1 MADDLV
7 IAGKT
12 FKSRL
17 IVGTGRYRTMEDMVQ
32 AIEASGT
39 EMVTVA
45 IRRLDLDDPSQ
56 KTILDYIDW
65 TKVNILPNTAGC
77 ATMEEA
83 LFVARLGSE
92 VAKTDFVKLE
102 VIPDARYLFPDPA
115 ATLETAKQLVAE
127 GFIVLPYIHADPV
140 LAKNLEEVGCATVM
154 PLGSAIG
161 SGQGIHTVEEIR
173 IIIEQANVPVV
184 VDAGLAVPSDASKA
198 LELGAD
204 AVLVNTAIAQA
215 ENPAMMP
222 MPSSKGWKRAVAH
235 TWRAEFRC
243 EPRPLPAVP
252 RQTSPSRCRPAASPG
267 GHLARATLALSL
279 PGY

>member
-65 TKVNILPNTAGC
+65 SKVNILPNTAGC

-83 LFVARLGSE
+83 LFVARLGRE

-102 VIPDARYLFPDPA
+102 VIPDARYLFPDPS

-215 ENPAMMP
+215 ENPAMMANAFKQGVEAGRGAYLAGRIP
-222 MPSSKGWKRAVAH
+222 VRTAA
-235 TWRAEFRC
+235 
-243 EPRPLPAVP
+243 
-252 RQTSPSRCRPAASPG
+252 AASSPTVDVPQPVQAG
-267 GHLARATLALSL
+267 S
-279 PGY
+279 

>member
-1 MADDLV
+1 MADELV
-7 IAGKT
+7 IGGKT

-83 LFVARLGSE
+83 LFVARLGRE

-102 VIPDARYLFPDPA
+102 VIPDPRYLFPDPV

-173 IIIEQANVPVV
+173 IIIEQATVPVV

-215 ENPAMMP
+215 EDPAMMAHAFKQGVEAGRGAFLAGRISVRTAAIA
-222 MPSSKGWKRAVAH
+222 SS
-235 TWRAEFRC
+235 
-243 EPRPLPAVP
+243 
-252 RQTSPSRCRPAASPG
+252 PAADVPQPVQAGS
-267 GHLARATLALSL
+267 
-279 PGY
+279 

>member
-65 TKVNILPNTAGC
+65 SKVNILPNTAGC

-83 LFVARLGSE
+83 LFVARLGRE

-102 VIPDARYLFPDPA
+102 VIPDPRYLFPDPS

-173 IIIEQANVPVV
+173 IIIEQATVPVV

-215 ENPAMMP
+215 ENPAMMAHAFRQGVEAGRGAYLAGRITVRTSAIA
-222 MPSSKGWKRAVAH
+222 SSPTAD
-235 TWRAEFRC
+235 
-243 EPRPLPAVP
+243 VP
-252 RQTSPSRCRPAASPG
+252 QPVQAGS
-267 GHLARATLALSL
+267 
-279 PGY
+279 

>member
-83 LFVARLGSE
+83 LFVARLGRE

-102 VIPDARYLFPDPA
+102 VIPDARYLFPDPS

-173 IIIEQANVPVV
+173 IIIEQATVPVV

-215 ENPAMMP
+215 ENPAMMAHAFRQGVEAGRGAYLAGRITVRTSAIA
-222 MPSSKGWKRAVAH
+222 SS
-235 TWRAEFRC
+235 
-243 EPRPLPAVP
+243 
-252 RQTSPSRCRPAASPG
+252 PAADVPQPVQAGS
-267 GHLARATLALSL
+267 
-279 PGY
+279 